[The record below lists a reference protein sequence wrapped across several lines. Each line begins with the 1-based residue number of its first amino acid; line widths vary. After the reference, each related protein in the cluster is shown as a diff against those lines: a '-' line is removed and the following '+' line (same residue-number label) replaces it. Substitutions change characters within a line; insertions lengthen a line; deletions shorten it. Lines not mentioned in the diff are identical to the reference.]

1 MQASSRRALDGH
13 VVLLTGA
20 GSGIGRASAHR
31 LAAEGARLVLVGRRA
46 SLLDDVAEEIRAAG
60 GQAWPVPA
68 AVDDGRQ
75 VDRLLR
81 GVRDELGA
89 VDVLVNRTG
98 SVSAV

>member
-46 SLLDDVAEEIRAAG
+46 SLLDDVEEIRAAG

-89 VDVLVNRTG
+89 VDVLVNCAG